1 MKSKTLKFIVAVTV
15 LLAVPVTADEA
26 RVTAYTSKLGAKRVT
41 ELANE
46 TAKLVTA
53 EKADTRVAAAADAVT
68 ASVSVHAPSAPIV
81 VASVAKAAPET
92 AAAAAATAVKLQPST
107 AARISKAA
115 VSAAPSEVEAIVGDM
130 CKARPGSF
138 YAIGVSAGEAAP
150 KASDKILPAMTAAL
164 PALKPVIAR
173 SQADFAAARRTASLA
188 LVLKHAENLLAAL
201 SGSSKESTESLLAG
215 SETTMATKIGSL
227 AAGPPPVLLPP
238 FVPGGGSP
246 GEIPADQPQTPASG
260 RVYSTP

>member
-1 MKSKTLKFIVAVTV
+1 MKSKALKIIVAVTV
-15 LLAVPVTADEA
+15 LLAISATADDA
-26 RVTAYTSKLGAKRVT
+26 RVTAYTAKLRGKRVT

-53 EKADTRVAAAADAVT
+53 EKTDTRIAAATDAVT
-68 ASVSVHAPSAPIV
+68 AAVSVHAPSAPIV

-92 AAAAAATAVKLQPST
+92 AAASAATGVKLQPN
-107 AARISKAA
+107 AVARISKAA
-115 VSAAPSEVEAIVGDM
+115 VSAAPSQVEAIVGAM
-130 CKARPGSF
+130 CKAQPGSF
-138 YAIGVSAGEAAP
+138 YAIGVSAAEAAP

-164 PALKPVIAR
+164 PVLKPLIAR
-173 SQADFAAARRTASLA
+173 AQADFAAAKRTASLA
-188 LVLKHAENLLAAL
+188 LVLKHTENLLAAL
-201 SGSSKESTESLLAG
+201 SGSSKESAESLLAG

>member
-1 MKSKTLKFIVAVTV
+1 
-15 LLAVPVTADEA
+15 
-26 RVTAYTSKLGAKRVT
+26 VTAYTAKLGGKRVT

-53 EKADTRVAAAADAVT
+53 EKADTRVAAATDAVT
-68 ASVSVHAPSAPIV
+68 AAVSVHAPSAPIV

-92 AAAAAATAVKLQPST
+92 AAASAATGVKLQPNA

-115 VSAAPSEVEAIVGDM
+115 VSAAPSQVEAIVGAM
-130 CKARPGSF
+130 CKAQPGSF
-138 YAIGVSAGEAAP
+138 YAIGVSAAEAAP

-164 PALKPVIAR
+164 PVLKPLIAR
-173 SQADFAAARRTASLA
+173 AQADFAAAKRTASLA

-201 SGSSKESTESLLAG
+201 SGSSKESTESMLAKE